1 MTYICVS
8 ILVEP
13 PHDDFDAQQVA
24 ARALAQ
30 ARAARAAGAKLVEWR
45 IDLIADQRVLIDTLI
60 TEAPLPCIVT
70 CRLAAEGGEY
80 DGSET
85 DRVSLLE
92 HVGLHA
98 RPRYIDVELA
108 AFSASANLKQKVRLA
123 VAHPDQLR
131 ELSTG
136 LILSS
141 HDFQGRPADL
151 SKRLL
156 AMAEDDSCEVVKIA
170 WMARSLRDNLEAFD
184 ILTARHKPTIA
195 LCMGPY
201 GLMSRVLAPKF
212 GGLVTFAAL
221 GDAEDAAAQPGAAPT
236 APGQP
241 GIRELRAG
249 YRFDAINAQT
259 KVFGVIG
266 WPVEHS
272 QSPRVHNA
280 IFDSTAFN
288 GVYLPLPV
296 PPEYEHFKA
305 TLGALLDHPHLD
317 FAGCSVTLPHKTHLL
332 RFADER
338 ARLGGVVRV
347 DPLAREAG
355 AANTLARADD
365 GVVHVTN
372 TDVPALVDSL
382 LAALH
387 LRADDF
393 SALRRLRIAMVGA
406 GGAGR
411 AAIAGLSRLGCTL
424 VLYNRTEEKARALA
438 EEFSAMTALDGK
450 ARKVVAAPLERI
462 CRSCCQVFINATPV
476 GMTGGPAPEASPIP
490 IDTPADAPDWGP
502 ATLVFD
508 MVYAPRETPLLRA
521 AKSAGCATLN
531 GLDMFIRQAALQS
544 ELWTEVRPESA
555 PLIALLAST

>member
-1 MTYICVS
+1 VTYICVP

-13 PHDDFDAQQVA
+13 PHDEFDAHQVA
-24 ARALAQ
+24 ERALAQ

-45 IDLIADQRVLIDTLI
+45 VDLIADQRELIDTLI
-60 TEAPLPCIVT
+60 ADAPVPCIVT

-80 DGSET
+80 DGAET

-92 HVGLHA
+92 HIGLHA

-108 AFSASANLKQKVRLA
+108 AFSASANLKQKIRLA

-136 LILSS
+136 LILSA

-156 AMAEDDSCEVVKIA
+156 AMAEDDSCEVVKVA

-184 ILTARHKPTIA
+184 ILSMRHKPTIA
-195 LCMGPY
+195 LCMGPF

-221 GDAEDAAAQPGAAPT
+221 GSSADDAALGGVAPT

-241 GIRELRAG
+241 TIQDLRTL

-259 KVFGVIG
+259 RVFGVIG

-272 QSPRVHNA
+272 QSPHVHNA
-280 IFDSTAFN
+280 IFEATGFN
-288 GVYLPLPV
+288 GLYLPLPI
-296 PPEYEHFKA
+296 PSEYEHFKA
-305 TLGALLDHPHLD
+305 TVGALLDHPRLD
-317 FAGCSVTLPHKTHLL
+317 FAGCSVTLPHKANLI

-338 ARLGGVVRV
+338 AAGGQRV
-347 DPLAREAG
+347 EIDPLAREAG
-355 AANTLARADD
+355 AGNTLARGAD
-365 GVVHVTN
+365 GVLRIAN

-387 LRADDF
+387 LRQDDWE
-393 SALRRLRIAMVGA
+393 ALSRLRIGLLGA
-406 GGAGR
+406 GGAAR
-411 AAIAGLSRLGCTL
+411 AAVAGLSRLGCT
-424 VLYNRTEEKARALA
+424 VVIYNRSGEKAEKLA
-438 EEFSAMTALDGK
+438 GEFSALPALTGRQ
-450 ARKVVAAPLERI
+450 RKVVAAPLERI
-462 CRSCCQVFINATPV
+462 CKSCCQVFINATPV
-476 GMTGGPAPEASPIP
+476 GMTGGPAPEGSPIP
-490 IDTPADAPDWGP
+490 VDTPASAPDWGP
-502 ATLVFD
+502 STLVFD
-508 MVYAPRETPLLRA
+508 MIYAPRETPLLRA

-544 ELWTEVRPESA
+544 EMWTGVHPARA
-555 PLIALLAST
+555 LIASTLERA